1 MCFGKCFMVLLYGKY
16 CHCSSARHFHK
27 QMNRLVRLIYGLSAL
42 LMLSMLSVPRLGCR
56 FLYQAIVLV
65 YYDSRAVIC
74 GVDMQEI

>member
-1 MCFGKCFMVLLYGKY
+1 
-16 CHCSSARHFHK
+16 
-27 QMNRLVRLIYGLSAL
+27 MNRLVPLIYGLSAL